1 MIPKNGNPIL
11 WEELTW
17 KDVDRLTKT
26 MNMAIIP
33 TASCEQHG
41 PHLPLA
47 VDTIDCYE
55 VAKRVSAKTGV
66 PVVPPLIYGCSQSHG
81 NFPGTLS
88 LRPDTMMKIICEI
101 SEWLY
106 KSRIRKILILN
117 GHMWNWGPIYS
128 ARENLRYDLPEL
140 QVRVLNWWETTPTTM
155 SKLVEDCPV
164 FPSYIHANL
173 SETSCVLAARP
184 ELVNMQEAVDE
195 EDYETFF
202 EYRMDQYSKSGVV
215 GRGATKSTA
224 ELGKKL
230 FAMVV
235 DALVP
240 MIKNALNED
249 KPKSKST
256 IYENY
261 NNKNE
266 IKKTNQSS
274 YREKRNSY
282 NNKYSRDVENS
293 YARNIK
299 RRRQNKKL

>member
-17 KDVDRLTKT
+17 KDVDKLTKT

-33 TASCEQHG
+33 TAACEQHG

-66 PVVPPLIYGCSQSHG
+66 PVVPPLTYGCSQSHG

-88 LRPDTMMKIICEI
+88 LRPDTMMKVICEI

-106 KSRIRKILILN
+106 RSRIRKILILN

-128 ARENLRYDLPEL
+128 ARENLRYDFPEL

-184 ELVNMQEAVDE
+184 ELVNMREAVDE
-195 EDYETFF
+195 DDYETFF

-215 GRGATKSTA
+215 GRGATKSTPQ
-224 ELGKKL
+224 LGEKL
-230 FAMVV
+230 FTMVV

-240 MIKNALNED
+240 MVNNALNEERS
-249 KPKSKST
+249 KSKSA
-256 IYENY
+256 IYENHDNN
-261 NNKNE
+261 NNKS
-266 IKKTNQSS
+266 KTNPSPS
-274 YREKRNSY
+274 KGKRKVHNDY
-282 NNKYSRDVENS
+282 NIDFENS
-293 YARNIK
+293 NSG
-299 RRRQNKKL
+299 NLKKKAK

>member
-128 ARENLRYDLPEL
+128 ARENLRYDFPEL

-293 YARNIK
+293 YTRNIK

>member
-1 MIPKNGNPIL
+1 MFPRKGNPVL

-17 KDVDRLTKT
+17 KDIDRLTKT
-26 MNMAIIP
+26 MTMAIIP

-88 LRPDTMMKIICEI
+88 LRPDTMMKVICEI
-101 SEWLY
+101 AEWLY

-128 ARENLRYDLPEL
+128 ARENLRYDFPEL

-164 FPSYIHANL
+164 FPSYIHANI
-173 SETSCVLAARP
+173 SETACVLAARRD
-184 ELVNMQEAVDE
+184 LVDMQEVVDE
-195 EDYETFF
+195 YDYETFF

-215 GRGATKSTA
+215 GRGASKATA
-224 ELGKKL
+224 ELGEKL
-230 FAMVV
+230 FTMVV

-240 MIKNALNED
+240 MVKNALTEE
-249 KPKSKST
+249 KPKLGSIKYRNLKQNSKSKSVQR
-256 IYENY
+256 
-261 NNKNE
+261 
-266 IKKTNQSS
+266 KKQ
-274 YREKRNSY
+274 R
-282 NNKYSRDVENS
+282 
-293 YARNIK
+293 
-299 RRRQNKKL
+299 

>member
-17 KDVDRLTKT
+17 KDVDKLTKT

-33 TASCEQHG
+33 TAACEQHG

-66 PVVPPLIYGCSQSHG
+66 PVVPPLTYGCSQSHG

-88 LRPDTMMKIICEI
+88 LRPDTMMKVICEI

-106 KSRIRKILILN
+106 RSRIRKILILN

-128 ARENLRYDLPEL
+128 ARENLRYDFPEL

-184 ELVNMQEAVDE
+184 ELVNMREAVDE
-195 EDYETFF
+195 DDYETFF

-215 GRGATKSTA
+215 GRGATKSTP
-224 ELGKKL
+224 ELGEKL
-230 FAMVV
+230 FTMVV

-240 MIKNALNED
+240 MVNNALNEERS
-249 KPKSKST
+249 KSKSA
-256 IYENY
+256 IYENH
-261 NNKNE
+261 NNNDKS
-266 IKKTNQSS
+266 KTNPSPS
-274 YREKRNSY
+274 KGKRKVHNDY
-282 NNKYSRDVENS
+282 NIDFENS
-293 YARNIK
+293 NSG
-299 RRRQNKKL
+299 NLKKKAK

>member
-17 KDVDRLTKT
+17 KDVDKLTKT

-33 TASCEQHG
+33 TAACEQHG

-66 PVVPPLIYGCSQSHG
+66 PVVPPLTYGCSQSHG

-88 LRPDTMMKIICEI
+88 LRPDTMMKVICEI

-106 KSRIRKILILN
+106 RSRIRKILILN

-128 ARENLRYDLPEL
+128 ARENLRYDFPEL

-184 ELVNMQEAVDE
+184 ELVNMREAVDE
-195 EDYETFF
+195 DDYETFF

-215 GRGATKSTA
+215 GRGATKSTP
-224 ELGKKL
+224 EMGEKL
-230 FAMVV
+230 FTMVV

-240 MIKNALNED
+240 MVKNALNEERS
-249 KPKSKST
+249 KSKSA
-256 IYENY
+256 IYENHD
-261 NNKNE
+261 NDKSKQDQPKSVQR
-266 IKKTNQSS
+266 KK
-274 YREKRNSY
+274 KRP
-282 NNKYSRDVENS
+282 
-293 YARNIK
+293 
-299 RRRQNKKL
+299 

>member
-1 MIPKNGNPIL
+1 MIPRNGNPIL

-88 LRPDTMMKIICEI
+88 LRPDTMMKVICEI

-106 KSRIRKILILN
+106 KSGIRKILILN

-128 ARENLRYDLPEL
+128 ARENLRYDFPEL

-224 ELGKKL
+224 ELGEKL
-230 FAMVV
+230 FTMVV

-299 RRRQNKKL
+299 KRRQNKKL